1 MREDKG
7 LPPEEGEVDNQPVT
21 GTGGQE
27 PLSERR
33 VTEEQVTELSLARQ
47 RAQNA
52 LLRARLEGRSSRAVA
67 LARQRAQRAADL
79 LLAARLAQEQRTNS
93 LSNSSRR
100 RIARS

>member
-1 MREDKG
+1 MTEDKG
-7 LPPEEGEVDNQPVT
+7 LAPEDGEVDNQPVT
-21 GTGGQE
+21 GTGGQV
-27 PLSERR
+27 R

-47 RAQNA
+47 RAQDA

-79 LLAARLAQEQRTNS
+79 LLAARLAQEQRTSS

-100 RIARS
+100 RGARS

>member
-67 LARQRAQRAADL
+67 LRPPRWLRGA
-79 LLAARLAQEQRTNS
+79 LAASARPCALGT
-93 LSNSSRR
+93 RR
-100 RIARS
+100 PATVILR

>member
-1 MREDKG
+1 MTEDKG
-7 LPPEEGEVDNQPVT
+7 LAPEEGEVDNQP
-21 GTGGQE
+21 GSSTGGQE

-33 VTEEQVTELSLARQ
+33 VTQEQVSELSRARQ
-47 RAQNA
+47 RAQDA

-79 LLAARLAQEQRTNS
+79 LLAARLAQEQRTHS

-100 RIARS
+100 RGARG